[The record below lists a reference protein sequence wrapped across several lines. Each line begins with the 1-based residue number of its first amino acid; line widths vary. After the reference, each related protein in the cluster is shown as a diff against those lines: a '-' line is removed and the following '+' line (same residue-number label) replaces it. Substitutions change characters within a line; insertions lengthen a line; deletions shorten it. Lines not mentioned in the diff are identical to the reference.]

1 MRIELDHG
9 PDGEPGFLA
18 VTESIECLLAGTRLL
33 SMATVGDDGA
43 PWSHNAYFAYDSDLH
58 LYCLTRPASGHVR
71 NLVNSAGRV
80 SVTVADTGQPG
91 TPGTRQGLQLQG
103 RCEAAKGAQLARG
116 IEEFGA
122 RFPVFAE
129 AARTTVR
136 PDPSGAAPRLFA
148 FTAEEFKVFDERAFG
163 PDTWLSGRIRRA
175 SPAVV

>member
-18 VTESIECLLAGTRLL
+18 VTESIECLLDGTRLL

-91 TPGTRQGLQLQG
+91 IPGTRQGLQLQG
-103 RCEAAKGAQLARG
+103 HCELAHGSQLALG
-116 IEEFGA
+116 IEEF
-122 RFPVFAE
+122 
-129 AARTTVR
+129 AARYPAFAAAVRDAAR
-136 PDPSGAAPRLFA
+136 PDPSGRALRLFV

-163 PDTWLSGRIRRA
+163 LDTWLTGRIRRTA
-175 SPAVV
+175 PAAV